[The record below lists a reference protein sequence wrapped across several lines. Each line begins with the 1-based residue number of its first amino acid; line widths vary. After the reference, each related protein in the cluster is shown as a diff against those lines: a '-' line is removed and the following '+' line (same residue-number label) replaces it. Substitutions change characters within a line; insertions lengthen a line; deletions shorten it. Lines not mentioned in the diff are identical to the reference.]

1 MSEKPNQPLKFKPDL
16 KEKIWGG
23 KRLGRMY
30 RVADSGRRIGEAWL
44 IEDTVAVSDGP
55 LAGLTMSE
63 IVRRDPAGILGTLG
77 QAAGCGASPAGAA
90 AICRFPLLIKLLDAS
105 DVLSVQVHP
114 DDAYARAREQQPFG
128 KCEVWYVLE
137 AEPGAQIIHGFKH
150 HMSRDAL
157 RQAISEGRLA
167 DVLET
172 VRVKP
177 GDVVLNTPG
186 TVHALGA
193 GMLVYELQ
201 QFSDLTYRLYDWGR
215 LENGRPRALHIDQ
228 SIEVADLAPF
238 ERHTIEPVTLSE
250 AGFTRTCFAAT
261 RHFAGEIITIVSA
274 SAQQT
279 TGASFHTLTAL
290 RGEGSIV
297 FGEGRLTPLLAGE
310 SVVIPASLG
319 AYQLVAASRPFV
331 IARAYVPDLM
341 DDIVRPLLA
350 RGVPAE
356 AIAQLG
362 GDGGRS
368 DLRRLL
374 ATHS

>member
-1 MSEKPNQPLKFKPDL
+1 MSEKPNEPLKFRPHL
-16 KEKIWGG
+16 KDKIWGG

-30 RVADSGRRIGEAWL
+30 RVADSQRRIGEAWL
-44 IEDTVAVSDGP
+44 IEDSVAVTGGALD
-55 LAGLTMSE
+55 GLTLSE
-63 IVRRDPAGILGTLG
+63 AVSRDPAGILGTLG
-77 QAAGCGASPAGAA
+77 QAAGCGESPASAA
-90 AICRFPLLIKLLDAS
+90 ALCRFPLLIKLLDAS

-114 DDAYARAREQQPFG
+114 DDAYARAREGQPFG

-137 AEPGAQIIHGFKH
+137 AEPGAQIIHGFKRRL
-150 HMSRDAL
+150 SRDEL
-157 RQAISEGRLA
+157 RQAITQGRLA

-172 VRVKP
+172 VQVKP
-177 GDVVLNTPG
+177 GDIVLNTPG

-238 ERHTIEPVTLSE
+238 ERHTIEPLVVSD
-250 AGFTRTCFAAT
+250 AGVKRAYFAAT
-261 RHFAGEIITIVSA
+261 RHFAGEILTIVSA

-290 RGEGSIV
+290 RGEGSV
-297 FGEGRLTPLLAGE
+297 VYAESRLMSLAAGE
-310 SVVIPASLG
+310 SVIIPANLG
-319 AYQLVAASRPFV
+319 DYQIVASSRPFV
-331 IARAYVPDLM
+331 VARAYVPDLM
-341 DDIVRPLLA
+341 QDIAQPLLA
-350 RGVPAE
+350 RGIPAE

-362 GDGGRS
+362 GDGDRS

-374 ATHS
+374 ATNI

>member
-1 MSEKPNQPLKFKPDL
+1 MSEKQNEPLKFRPDL
-16 KEKIWGG
+16 KDKIWGG
-23 KRLGRMY
+23 KRLERMY
-30 RVADSGRRIGEAWL
+30 RVVDSQRRIGEAWL
-44 IEDTVAVSDGP
+44 IEDTVAVSGGA
-55 LAGLTMSE
+55 LAGLTLSE
-63 IVRRDPAGILGTLG
+63 IVSRDPAGVLGTLG
-77 QAAGCGASPAGAA
+77 QAAGCKESPPGAS

-114 DDAYARAREQQPFG
+114 DDTYAREREQQPFG

-150 HMSRDAL
+150 PMSRDAL
-157 RQAISEGRLA
+157 RQAITQGRLA

-172 VRVKP
+172 VQVKP

-201 QFSDLTYRLYDWGR
+201 QSSDLTYRLYDWDR
-215 LENGRPRALHIDQ
+215 LENGRPRALHIEQ

-238 ERHTIEPVTLSE
+238 ERHTIEPVVLSD
-250 AGFTRTCFAAT
+250 AGVRRACFAAT
-261 RHFAGEIITIVSA
+261 RHFAGEILTIVSA

-290 RGEGSIV
+290 RGEGSV
-297 FGEGRLTPLLAGE
+297 VYGEGRLMPLVAGD

-319 AYQLVAASRPFV
+319 AYQIVAASRPFV
-331 IARAYVPDLM
+331 IAKAYVPDLM
-341 DDIVRPLLA
+341 EDIARPLLA
-350 RGVPAE
+350 RGISAE
-356 AIAQLG
+356 MIAQLG
-362 GDGGRS
+362 GDGSRS

-374 ATHS
+374 ASSI